1 MCGLILPFLLCLRS
15 GVRASRHLFVLLCL
29 SSFRF
34 GEASHPGPST
44 FALGS
49 LNATGLQGKHGIV
62 AQLSDGLYAASE
74 THLTSR
80 GVAEFNKGLFFA
92 QSPFKLLPGAPAK
105 PRHNSAFV
113 GDYTGVG
120 FLSSVPTR
128 AACHSW
134 HPNVLDTARLQV
146 VHAFASPLW
155 ILAGVCYGFAS
166 GPPSRTHQ
174 LLDFLSDRVVDS
186 ATGPRVIAGDFNLLE
201 DANPFVAHW
210 EQRGFVE
217 IQRLWARVSGQPM
230 RPTCKHCTRKDFV
243 YISPELVPL
252 VQSVEVQDD
261 WFADHAIL
269 LARLRLPSAPLARPI
284 WRQPRPRQ
292 VSNAVAVA
300 ITGARSEPGG
310 SLQHPSS
317 AQARYAGI
325 WEAHEAVVSRTLQQ
339 AGLPALTAAE
349 KGRGR
354 TLEVT
359 IRRGEVPP
367 VRKSRPGEVSPQYF
381 GQNRRYAHWF
391 RQLRRLQ
398 ALVQGLKKGSTSDA
412 AVAHRAANWH
422 AVISAPGFAPGFVEW
437 WTQRPH
443 RLFHAPAAVPF
454 ALPSLPALES
464 IFQCFEINFRSFE
477 RDLLRHRRV
486 VAKARRAKLPSLI
499 FRDIQRERSCPV
511 STLIEG
517 PRAQVVELC
526 QEECAVEVAPDQP
539 WRRDL
544 PVFLDDIPYLPVHV
558 EPDKVWLDRP
568 LPQAAASVSQQ
579 VHLASLPELFRA
591 FGEAWADRWLRHAH
605 VSPDRWSRALQ
616 AIDQV
621 LCPGEPLPYQPIT
634 ALQWRQAVR
643 AKKPTSA
650 PGPDGVSRLDLL
662 LMPEDLLEYLLEV
675 CSQAE
680 RTGEWPVAAMTAIVS
695 ALEKTPGAGRV
706 NQFRPISVLSFV
718 YRVWASIRSK
728 ELLAFLS
735 QCAPPHLF
743 GFMPGRSSQTVWYA
757 LQHQLEI
764 AHLTNEPLCGVTTD
778 LEKAFNFL
786 PRLPVFAFAAHVGI
800 PFPVIRA
807 WTASVT
813 TLTRRFKI
821 HGSVGP
827 PIASLTGF
835 PEGDP
840 MSCVAMTLV
849 CLGFHAHLQAS
860 CPGGHCH

>member
-15 GVRASRHLFVLLCL
+15 GVSASRHLFVLLCL

-44 FALGS
+44 FTLGS
-49 LNATGLQGKHGIV
+49 LNATGLQGKHGIA

-92 QSPFKLLPGAPAK
+92 QSPFKLLPGAPAR

-134 HPNVLDTARLQV
+134 HPDVFDTARLQV

-230 RPTCKHCTRKDFV
+230 RPTCKHCTCKDFV

-261 WFADHAIL
+261 CPPGAASFTFSFPGQAH
-269 LARLRLPSAPLARPI
+269 LATASPPPGLERCCCCYHWCSVSAR
-284 WRQPRPRQ
+284 W
-292 VSNAVAVA
+292 VVAAPFFRTGEVCRNLG
-300 ITGARSEPGG
+300 GARGRCLADFATGRPAGSHRCGKGTRAHIGG
-310 SLQHPSS
+310 NH
-317 AQARYAGI
+317 G
-325 WEAHEAVVSRTLQQ
+325 
-339 AGLPALTAAE
+339 
-349 KGRGR
+349 
-354 TLEVT
+354 
-359 IRRGEVPP
+359 GEVPP

-398 ALVQGLKKGSTSDA
+398 ALVQGLKKGSSSDA

-422 AVISAPGFAPGFVEW
+422 AVLSAPGFAPGFVEW

-443 RLFHAPAAVPF
+443 RLFHAPAAVPS
-454 ALPSLPALES
+454 ALPSLSVLES

-477 RDLLRHRRV
+477 RDLLRHRRA

-511 STLIEG
+511 SSLIEG

-544 PVFLDDIPYLPVHV
+544 PVFLDDTPYLPVHV

-568 LPQAAASVSQQ
+568 LAQAAAFASQQ

-591 FGEAWADRWLRHAH
+591 FGEAWADRWLRHAR

-616 AIDQV
+616 TIDQV
-621 LCPGEPLPYQPIT
+621 LCRE
-634 ALQWRQAVR
+634 
-643 AKKPTSA
+643 
-650 PGPDGVSRLDLL
+650 
-662 LMPEDLLEYLLEV
+662 
-675 CSQAE
+675 
-680 RTGEWPVAAMTAIVS
+680 
-695 ALEKTPGAGRV
+695 
-706 NQFRPISVLSFV
+706 N
-718 YRVWASIRSK
+718 
-728 ELLAFLS
+728 
-735 QCAPPHLF
+735 
-743 GFMPGRSSQTVWYA
+743 
-757 LQHQLEI
+757 
-764 AHLTNEPLCGVTTD
+764 
-778 LEKAFNFL
+778 
-786 PRLPVFAFAAHVGI
+786 
-800 PFPVIRA
+800 
-807 WTASVT
+807 
-813 TLTRRFKI
+813 
-821 HGSVGP
+821 
-827 PIASLTGF
+827 
-835 PEGDP
+835 
-840 MSCVAMTLV
+840 
-849 CLGFHAHLQAS
+849 
-860 CPGGHCH
+860 HCHTSRSPHSNGVRRCEPKSPPQHRALMGLVDWTSC